1 MLDIT
6 ESCLEKI
13 KAKRISQLNFNQDFI
28 FPNYCDYSVANLP
41 ASIFS
46 WLGSSLDGS
55 TPLSSELTTPLTGPY
70 EQVILLLVDSLGL
83 ALFNRLLMRIVEQGK
98 NSLWYPLMDSSV
110 AGALSSVTPS
120 TTATVLTSLWTGKE
134 PSEHG
139 VIGYELWLKE
149 FGVIANMIAH
159 SLASSPEDT
168 GSLSQFG
175 FNPNNFLPVECI
187 GPKFKKQGIETNVFQ
202 HISIADSGL
211 SNMLMQDTTIFPW
224 RTFEELWQ
232 TVSAVFK
239 RTPGKS
245 YSHVYWG
252 DLDTLSHRY
261 GPGHEL
267 VWQAWLDFSN
277 QLGQFLVKLKTNT
290 KARTLF
296 LLTADHGQI
305 PQAINPDFETKNHP
319 QLSENLRMLP
329 SGESRLSY
337 LFIREGREKEIKDYF
352 GQTWPGKFRV
362 ISKSEF
368 QESGVLGNSLPC
380 QACIDRLGDLVV
392 IPTGSDYLR
401 WAAKD
406 NQLLGRHGAF
416 LPEEMLVPFLAIM
429 L

>member
-1 MLDIT
+1 MLDLT
-6 ESCLEKI
+6 KSCLEKI
-13 KAKRISQLNFNQDFI
+13 KTKRISQLNFNQDFV
-28 FPNYCDYSVANLP
+28 FPNYDGYSVANLP

-46 WLGSSLDGS
+46 WLGSTLDGS
-55 TPLSSELTTPLTGPY
+55 TPLSPELTTPLTGQY

-98 NSLWYPLMDSSV
+98 NPLWYPLLDSSV
-110 AGALSSVTPS
+110 VGTISSVAPS

-134 PSEHG
+134 PGEHG

-149 FGVIANMIAH
+149 FGIIANMIAH
-159 SLASSPEDT
+159 SLASSPDEA

-175 FNPNNFLPVECI
+175 FNLNNFLPVECI
-187 GPKFKKQGIETNVFQ
+187 GSKLKNQGIETGVFQ
-202 HISIADSGL
+202 HVSIADSGL
-211 SNMLMQDTTIFPW
+211 SNMLMQNTTIFPW

-232 TVSAVFK
+232 TVNTVFK
-239 RTPGKS
+239 RAQSRS
-245 YSHVYWG
+245 YTHVYWG

-277 QLGQFLVKLKTNT
+277 QLGQFLVKMKTNS

-305 PQAINPDFETKNHP
+305 PQVINPDYEIKKHP
-319 QLSENLRMLP
+319 QLMENLRMLP
-329 SGESRLSY
+329 SGESRLPY
-337 LFIREGREKEIKDYF
+337 LFVREGREKELKDYI

-362 ISKSEF
+362 ISKHEFMESE
-368 QESGVLGNSLPC
+368 VLGNSLPC
-380 QACIDRLGDLVV
+380 QASIDRLGDLVV

-401 WAAKD
+401 WASK
-406 NQLLGRHGAF
+406 
-416 LPEEMLVPFLAIM
+416 EE
-429 L
+429 

>member
-1 MLDIT
+1 MLDLT
-6 ESCLEKI
+6 EPCLEKI
-13 KAKRISQLNFNQDFI
+13 KAKRISQLDFNQDFV
-28 FPNYCDYSVANLP
+28 FPNYGGYSVANLP

-46 WLGSSLDGS
+46 WLGSTLDS
-55 TPLSSELTTPLTGPY
+55 SSPLSSELTTPLTGQY

-83 ALFNRLLMRIVEQGK
+83 TLFNRLLMRIVEQGK
-98 NSLWYPLMDSSV
+98 NSLWYPLLDSSLV
-110 AGALSSVTPS
+110 GILSSTTPS
-120 TTATVLTSLWTGKE
+120 TTATALTSLWTGKE
-134 PSEHG
+134 PGEHG

-159 SLASSPEDT
+159 SLASSPDEA

-175 FNPNNFLPVECI
+175 FNLNNFLPVERI
-187 GPKFKKQGIETNVFQ
+187 GPKLKKQGIETNVFQ

-224 RTFEELWQ
+224 WTFEELWQ
-232 TVSAVFK
+232 TVSVVFK
-239 RTPGKS
+239 RAQGKS

-252 DLDTLSHRY
+252 DIDTLSHRY

-267 VWQAWLDFSN
+267 VWQTWLNFSN
-277 QLGQFLVKLKTNT
+277 QLGQFLVKMKTNSET
-290 KARTLF
+290 RTLF

-305 PQAINPDFETKNHP
+305 PQTINPDYEIKNHP
-319 QLSENLRMLP
+319 QLMENLRMLP

-337 LFIREGREKEIKDYF
+337 LFICEGREKEIKDYI
-352 GQTWPGKFRV
+352 GHAWPDKFRV
-362 ISKSEF
+362 ISKREF
-368 QESGVLGNSLPC
+368 QESGVLGNSHPC
-380 QACIDRLGDLVV
+380 QASMDRLGDLMV

-401 WAAKD
+401 WASKD
-406 NQLLGRHGAF
+406 NHMLGRHGAF